1 MYFKDQVIGR
11 IQTWL
16 LHGAAAPFL
25 GKKTQIAN
33 LFYTNQPTYLP
44 TLQPKPTYLTTY
56 TYLPYNLNIPTNLY
70 PRLGKNSSLN
80 V

>member
-33 LFYTNQPTYLP
+33 LLSVNQ
-44 TLQPKPTYLTTY
+44 
-56 TYLPYNLNIPTNLY
+56 NN
-70 PRLGKNSSLN
+70 
-80 V
+80 

>member
-16 LHGAAAPFL
+16 LHSAAALFL

-33 LFYTNQPTYLP
+33 LFYTNKSNFEKDLEKQDYKIPHLLVFRRKLP
-44 TLQPKPTYLTTY
+44 TFFHGL
-56 TYLPYNLNIPTNLY
+56 
-70 PRLGKNSSLN
+70 
-80 V
+80 

>member
-33 LFYTNQPTYLP
+33 LFYTNKSNFEKDLEKQDYKIPHLLVFRRKLP
-44 TLQPKPTYLTTY
+44 TFFHGL
-56 TYLPYNLNIPTNLY
+56 
-70 PRLGKNSSLN
+70 
-80 V
+80 